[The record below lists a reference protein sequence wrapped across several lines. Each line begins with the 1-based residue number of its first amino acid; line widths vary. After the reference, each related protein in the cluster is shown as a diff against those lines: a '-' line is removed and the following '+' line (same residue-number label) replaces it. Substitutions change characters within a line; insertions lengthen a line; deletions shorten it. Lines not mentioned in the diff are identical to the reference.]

1 MTRAKSLSSLFRAAA
16 KGAGGGDLPLVD
28 FISSLN
34 AAAPPSSTSTKR
46 SLKPPKP
53 AKKRLGDVEPFNL
66 LLDRSSPPEVS
77 STQLRQQITSILD
90 DRTSSDVS
98 PESEGT
104 SNDNYSG
111 SLDIQWLSELM
122 SNANVPIKR
131 KETSRG
137 KKQKWVFKNG
147 QVPQSK
153 QLIKLCGEKLG
164 TEATLQFF
172 GQLGRETGVKEYNA
186 LIAMC
191 MDKARTTDCE
201 EVALVE
207 MSKVYRHFKE
217 MRKRGF
223 QIDEVIYGQLLMFFI
238 DRGMVEEFHFFCG
251 PIKDGN
257 CNSIP
262 RLGYYEMLL
271 WISVNNEEMIRKL
284 CDYIAADDN
293 EDNLQLKENY
303 LLALCESQRTDDYLR
318 VLEVIDITKISDK
331 HAATVFKSLGRL
343 SLESFTEKFLLA
355 FKTLDHGEEKIS
367 RLIFSYA
374 SCIPNIVVEDIVLKF
389 ESLHMKFEITPSL
402 ESYKELIKFCCSS
415 RKVQLALDIVN
426 QISQGSLNLSIDMLN
441 CILHAIEE
449 NHECNLVRQIYSV
462 FCCHSLKPNAETFR
476 RMISLSVKMKDF
488 GGAYAMLNDSRK
500 MNVKPVAG
508 MYNAIMAGYFR
519 EKKIS
524 AGLRVLKQMELDSV
538 KPDPQTYSYLIGYCD
553 REEDIIKYYEELKC
567 SGITVTKHIFM
578 SLINAYAACG
588 QFEKAKQVLL
598 DEGIPVKSLNE
609 LRSALVSSLASN
621 GQMADALDT
630 YEEIKQS
637 GGDLEPR
644 AVLSLMECLHSERDL
659 NLMLQLL
666 EELHDQG
673 DWIEG
678 CCRVISFCVRKKHL
692 STAVHLLK
700 QIKDKF
706 CDDELA
712 AEVLF
717 DEAFAI
723 IAEEEPADVQF
734 GVDLLQAI
742 KSDIGISPSRK
753 CLDFILNAC
762 VKAKDL
768 QNALL
773 IWKEYQIA
781 GLPYN
786 VFNFLRMY
794 QALLACGD
802 HKSAEA
808 MRTKIPKD
816 DPDVRDVIRAFQV
829 TYPKSTTPA
838 KPNKRP
844 QQQENK

>member
-1 MTRAKSLSSLFRAAA
+1 
-16 KGAGGGDLPLVD
+16 
-28 FISSLN
+28 
-34 AAAPPSSTSTKR
+34 
-46 SLKPPKP
+46 
-53 AKKRLGDVEPFNL
+53 
-66 LLDRSSPPEVS
+66 
-77 STQLRQQITSILD
+77 
-90 DRTSSDVS
+90 
-98 PESEGT
+98 
-104 SNDNYSG
+104 
-111 SLDIQWLSELM
+111 M

-191 MDKARTTDCE
+191 IDKARTTDCE

-217 MRKRGF
+217 MRKHGL

-355 FKTLDHGEEKIS
+355 FKTLDHGAEKIL

-519 EKKIS
+519 E
-524 AGLRVLKQMELDSV
+524 
-538 KPDPQTYSYLIGYCD
+538 
-553 REEDIIKYYEELKC
+553 YYEELKC

-673 DWIEG
+673 YWIEG

-692 STAVHLLK
+692 RLA
-700 QIKDKF
+700 DKKF
-706 CDDELA
+706 FIIWDSIYA
-712 AEVLF
+712 A
-717 DEAFAI
+717 
-723 IAEEEPADVQF
+723 
-734 GVDLLQAI
+734 
-742 KSDIGISPSRK
+742 
-753 CLDFILNAC
+753 
-762 VKAKDL
+762 
-768 QNALL
+768 
-773 IWKEYQIA
+773 
-781 GLPYN
+781 
-786 VFNFLRMY
+786 
-794 QALLACGD
+794 
-802 HKSAEA
+802 
-808 MRTKIPKD
+808 
-816 DPDVRDVIRAFQV
+816 
-829 TYPKSTTPA
+829 
-838 KPNKRP
+838 
-844 QQQENK
+844 